1 MESSYLQKSSLG
13 PEELIKYPL
22 QLIKMMTRYGEDLLW
37 ANNVEKSDAVFK
49 FVVKLS
55 SDKPGASE
63 LTKGLALSNIF
74 SFNVGYS
81 KFRVSGLSAN

>member
-1 MESSYLQKSSLG
+1 
-13 PEELIKYPL
+13 
-22 QLIKMMTRYGEDLLW
+22 MMTRYGEDLLW

-74 SFNVGYS
+74 SLNVGNN

>member
-55 SDKPGASE
+55 SDKPRASE
-63 LTKGLALSNIF
+63 LTKGSTLSNIF
-74 SFNVGYS
+74 SFNVGYN

>member
-1 MESSYLQKSSLG
+1 
-13 PEELIKYPL
+13 
-22 QLIKMMTRYGEDLLW
+22 MMTRYGEDLLW

-55 SDKPGASE
+55 SDKPRASE
-63 LTKGLALSNIF
+63 LTKGSTLSNIF
-74 SFNVGYS
+74 SFNVGYN

>member
-1 MESSYLQKSSLG
+1 
-13 PEELIKYPL
+13 
-22 QLIKMMTRYGEDLLW
+22 MMTRYGEDLLW

-63 LTKGLALSNIF
+63 LTKGSNIF
-74 SFNVGYS
+74 SFNVGYN

>member
-1 MESSYLQKSSLG
+1 
-13 PEELIKYPL
+13 
-22 QLIKMMTRYGEDLLW
+22 MMTRYGEDLLW

-63 LTKGLALSNIF
+63 LTKGSVLSNIF
-74 SFNVGYS
+74 SFNVGYN